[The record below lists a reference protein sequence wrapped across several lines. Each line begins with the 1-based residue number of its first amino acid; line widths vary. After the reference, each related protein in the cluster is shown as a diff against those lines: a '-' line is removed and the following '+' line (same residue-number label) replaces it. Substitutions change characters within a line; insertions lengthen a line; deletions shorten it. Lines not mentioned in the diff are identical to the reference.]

1 MSTDR
6 VNLLPANRIRVLT
19 RDYYIRLGVVVLVLA
34 TVLAGIA
41 ALLLLPTYIFLSASL
56 RTADVRL
63 ASASSTLSSSDG
75 ATFSA
80 RLSALSSNAAMLNAL
95 ANAPSVSA
103 IVRAA
108 LGVSRQ
114 GIAVSSVTY
123 TRGAGSKPSVIT
135 ISGMAATR
143 NALRKYQLAL
153 QGAPFARAVD
163 LPVSVYAKDTDNVFT
178 ATITLAP

>member
-1 MSTDR
+1 
-6 VNLLPANRIRVLT
+6 
-19 RDYYIRLGVVVLVLA
+19 
-34 TVLAGIA
+34 
-41 ALLLLPTYIFLSASL
+41 
-56 RTADVRL
+56 
-63 ASASSTLSSSDG
+63 
-75 ATFSA
+75 
-80 RLSALSSNAAMLNAL
+80 MLNAL